1 MSMYKMIGADSQE
14 YGPVSA
20 EQIRQWL
27 AEGRVNLETKVQV
40 EGEGE
45 WKQVADIPGLVS
57 RPAAR
62 GRWKCEKCGELLDP
76 QFDTCWRC
84 STPRAAPGAKAS
96 PSPADTKP
104 PAANW
109 RVEYRMFRGTFA
121 TWVDLF
127 DQAAGFATELGRE
140 RLIGISHSEDKSD
153 GVVAVWY
160 WTPQTE
166 DRK

>member
-1 MSMYKMIGADSQE
+1 MPMYKIIGADSQE

-27 AEGRVNLETKVQV
+27 AEGRVNSETKVQA

-45 WKQVADIPGLVS
+45 WKQVADIPELVA

-62 GRWKCEKCGELLDP
+62 GRWKCATCGELLDP

-84 STPRAAPGAKAS
+84 STPRATPGARPGLSSSDTKAPGV
-96 PSPADTKP
+96 
-104 PAANW
+104 NW

-121 TWVDLF
+121 TWANLF
-127 DQAAGFATELGRE
+127 DQAASFAAEIGRE
-140 RLIGISHSEDKSD
+140 RLIGISHSEDNGD

-160 WTPQTE
+160 WTQQTQ
-166 DRK
+166 DGK